1 MGRIVHYLGA
11 VMKFINK
18 FAAISVMSVL
28 GVTVLAGCSSSDD
41 PATEATTSSETSQML
56 PPVIVTADQTDT
68 SAAVGDMIDIVVD
81 DPVNTTIAVDNPE
94 VLEITQGKDDGSALF
109 NPGAKALSPGTAT
122 IMVTSADGSI
132 RDIVVTVS

>member
-1 MGRIVHYLGA
+1 
-11 VMKFINK
+11 MKFINK
-18 FAAISVMSVL
+18 FAAIGVMSVL
-28 GVTVLAGCSSSDD
+28 GVTVLVGCSSSND

-56 PPVIVTADQTDT
+56 PPVIVTADQTNA
-68 SAAVGDMIDIVVD
+68 SAVVGDMIDIVVD

>member
-1 MGRIVHYLGA
+1 
-11 VMKFINK
+11 MKSIGK
-18 FAAISVMSVL
+18 FASVGAISIL

-41 PATEATTSSETSQML
+41 PATDTTTSSESSQML
-56 PPVIVTADQTDT
+56 PPVIVTADQTDA
-68 SAAVGDMIDIVVD
+68 SAVVGDMIDIVVD
-81 DPVNTTIAVDNPE
+81 DPVNATIAVDNPE

>member
-1 MGRIVHYLGA
+1 
-11 VMKFINK
+11 MKFINK
-18 FAAISVMSVL
+18 FAAIGVMSVL
-28 GVTVLAGCSSSDD
+28 GVTVLVGCSSSDD

-56 PPVIVTADQTDT
+56 PPVIVTADQTNA
-68 SAAVGDMIDIVVD
+68 SAVVGDMIDIVVD

>member
-1 MGRIVHYLGA
+1 
-11 VMKFINK
+11 MKFINK
-18 FAAISVMSVL
+18 FAAIGVMSVL
-28 GVTVLAGCSSSDD
+28 GVTVLVGCSSSDD
-41 PATEATTSSETSQML
+41 AATEATTSSETSQML
-56 PPVIVTADQTDT
+56 PPVIVTADQTDA

-109 NPGAKALSPGTAT
+109 NPGGKALSPGTAT

>member
-1 MGRIVHYLGA
+1 
-11 VMKFINK
+11 MKFINK
-18 FAAISVMSVL
+18 FAAIGVISVL
-28 GVTVLAGCSSSDD
+28 GVTVLVGCSSSDD

-56 PPVIVTADQTDT
+56 PPVIVTADQTDA
-68 SAAVGDMIDIVVD
+68 SAVVGDMIDIVVD

>member
-1 MGRIVHYLGA
+1 
-11 VMKFINK
+11 MKFINK
-18 FAAISVMSVL
+18 FAAIGVMSVL
-28 GVTVLAGCSSSDD
+28 GVTVLVGCSSSND

-56 PPVIVTADQTDT
+56 PPVIVTADQTDA
-68 SAAVGDMIDIVVD
+68 SAVVGDMIDIVVD